1 MQLLRVG
8 MGFHGVIASDDMG
21 AAVAV
26 ASIPPADR
34 AINFISAGGDLVV
47 SKTVAPTEAMAAAVV
62 ARASSDTAFGG
73 VVSDAVR
80 RVLAAK
86 DAAGLLPCSAS
97 AG

>member
-1 MQLLRVG
+1 
-8 MGFHGVIASDDMG
+8 MG

-47 SKTVAPTEAMAAAVV
+47 SKTVAPTEAMAAAVI
-62 ARASSDTAFGG
+62 ARASSDTTFGG